1 MPRDVST
8 GKVRLP
14 AAGVEADRERRD
26 EQVLLHERAEL
37 GGRLGGLL
45 DRLRGTV
52 RCFGER
58 HRVGVR
64 SRLADRLV
72 QRHLVD
78 PGALAAAHVVE
89 QRGGLLLLREPVRV
103 RCLGALPRAFV
114 EPEQTAVA
122 AAGALA
128 LGDPVGGV
136 HVHAQHVGAVE
147 PHRLERPA
155 ERCRL
160 GDRRDVDRLLEVFLD
175 RDLPAIGEAD
185 RRVGELRAEL
195 LRGRGCFAGVDDR
208 VQLAGDLQSR
218 DQRAR
223 GRRRVQPPVDQ
234 LGNLPARERDR
245 GEPER
250 FELVADAVGV
260 HLGLPARLG
269 VLLQSAGDPGASFDP
284 PGAGEL
290 ALPVNPGADVLG

>member
-52 RCFGER
+52 RRFGEG

-89 QRGGLLLLREPVRV
+89 QRGGLLLLREPVGV
-103 RCLGALPRAFV
+103 RCLGVLARAFV
-114 EPEQTAVA
+114 EAEQ
-122 AAGALA
+122 
-128 LGDPVGGV
+128 
-136 HVHAQHVGAVE
+136 
-147 PHRLERPA
+147 
-155 ERCRL
+155 
-160 GDRRDVDRLLEVFLD
+160 RR
-175 RDLPAIGEAD
+175 
-185 RRVGELRAEL
+185 
-195 LRGRGCFAGVDDR
+195 
-208 VQLAGDLQSR
+208 
-218 DQRAR
+218 
-223 GRRRVQPPVDQ
+223 
-234 LGNLPARERDR
+234 
-245 GEPER
+245 
-250 FELVADAVGV
+250 
-260 HLGLPARLG
+260 
-269 VLLQSAGDPGASFDP
+269 
-284 PGAGEL
+284 
-290 ALPVNPGADVLG
+290 